1 VGQRIPKRVVL
12 DTNVVVSGLLFGGVP
27 GKLEDL
33 WKNRAI
39 VPVVTKEIVDEYVLV
54 FAYPKFDLTQDE
66 INYLLYHEILPYF
79 EPIPSIK
86 HQSVIVSEDPSDD
99 KFLLCAEAG
108 KCEAIITGDQHLLSL
123 GEYKDIRIMSAGEF
137 LKG

>member
-1 VGQRIPKRVVL
+1 MGQGVAKRVVL

-27 GKLEDL
+27 GKLVEL

-39 VPVVTKEIVDEYVLV
+39 LPVVTKQIVDEYVLV
-54 FAYPKFDLTQDE
+54 LAYPKFGLTQEE

-79 EPIPSIK
+79 EPISGVK
-86 HQSVIVSEDPSDD
+86 HHSVIVSEDPSDD

-123 GEYKDIRIMSAGEF
+123 GEYKGIKIMSPGEF
-137 LKG
+137 MKG